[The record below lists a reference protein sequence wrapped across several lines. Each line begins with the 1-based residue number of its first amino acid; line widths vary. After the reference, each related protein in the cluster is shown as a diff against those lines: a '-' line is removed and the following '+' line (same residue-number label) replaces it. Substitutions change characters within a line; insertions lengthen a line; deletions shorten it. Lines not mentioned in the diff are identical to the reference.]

1 MIRPFTAVCVL
12 LAAGSGL
19 YLYTEKHRTTVLDQQ
34 ISQIIQNTRHVR
46 ERTAMLRAE
55 WALLNQPDRLQSL
68 ASRFLPELHPMAPAQ
83 FVQMV
88 ALSQRLPEI
97 APPATAPAPAPALLL
112 PPQQVM
118 ASSLATVDR
127 RAAGDERAAEDAGD
141 AVPAPDRR
149 AWSRG
154 ASPAADTEQRARHT
168 RGLPHP
174 VQMASVTLRHPA
186 MRAQAPL
193 RTVLPATAHTAP
205 ASRLASYE
213 GGAVRSLLSTAGYS
227 RPAPIAA
234 SWHPPRRPVMLPATI
249 SDAPGVNR
257 SSLGFSHAALSAPV
271 PVQDGQ

>member
-46 ERTAMLRAE
+46 EHTATLRAE

-68 ASRFLPELHPMAPAQ
+68 AGRFLPELHPMAPTQ
-83 FVQMV
+83 FVQMA

-97 APPATAPAPAPALLL
+97 APPAAAPAPAPTLLL
-112 PPQQVM
+112 APQQVM
-118 ASSLATVDR
+118 ASSLATTDA
-127 RAAGDERAAEDAGD
+127 RAAGRAGEAPPAPEVRAA
-141 AVPAPDRR
+141 
-149 AWSRG
+149 SRG
-154 ASPAADTEQRARHT
+154 ASPAADTEQRARRV

-174 VQMASVTLRHPA
+174 VQLASNVAVRHPA
-186 MRAQAPL
+186 TRPQAPL
-193 RTVLPATAHTAP
+193 RTPVTMHTAP
-205 ASRLASYE
+205 ASRVASYE

-227 RPAPIAA
+227 RPAPIAT
-234 SWHPPRRPVMLPATI
+234 SWQLPRRPSMLPAMT

-257 SSLGFSHAALSAPV
+257 SSLGFSHVALSAPV
-271 PVQDGQ
+271 PVQDGR